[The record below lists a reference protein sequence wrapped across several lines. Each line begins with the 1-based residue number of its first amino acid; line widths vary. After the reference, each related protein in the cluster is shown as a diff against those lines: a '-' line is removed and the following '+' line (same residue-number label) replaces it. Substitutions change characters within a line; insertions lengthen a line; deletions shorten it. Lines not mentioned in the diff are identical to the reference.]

1 MFLFRKKCE
10 VLKRV
15 IFDDENDVE
24 YNDNDDDDGDDDDAN
39 DDDDDLLVV
48 GIVKPSFLNP
58 FSSLTVQ
65 C

>member
-1 MFLFRKKCE
+1 MYLFRKKCE
-10 VLKRV
+10 VLTRV
-15 IFDDENDVE
+15 IFDENDDE
-24 YNDNDDDDGDDDDAN
+24 YNDN

-48 GIVKPSFLNP
+48 GIVKPSFLDP

>member
-1 MFLFRKKCE
+1 MQINEFCHFRKKCE
-10 VLKRV
+10 VLTRV
-15 IFDDENDVE
+15 IFDENDDE
-24 YNDNDDDDGDDDDAN
+24 YNDD

-65 C
+65 R